1 MQQRCPHE
9 RPPALPRQA
18 VRMRPTLT
26 PDQRHLLA
34 FVGRSSGSALLD
46 AFLEERAL
54 RSLLAR
60 AGGASGPTAPH
71 GAPDWMTSYW
81 TVGSKFISPRPG
93 SGPPRATVTATQIQR
108 LGQALPTALRSQI
121 ADLLTATRAEQH
133 RTWQWC
139 RCPHARTPPNA
150 HSRPCSRYH
159 PTDEEDRE
167 HYRRTTEMH
176 EQADALLRRV
186 LDLGADAQLD
196 LFDQLT

>member
-1 MQQRCPHE
+1 
-9 RPPALPRQA
+9 
-18 VRMRPTLT
+18 MRPTLT

-93 SGPPRATVTATQIQR
+93 SGPRVPRS
-108 LGQALPTALRSQI
+108 PPLRFNDS
-121 ADLLTATRAEQH
+121 D
-133 RTWQWC
+133 
-139 RCPHARTPPNA
+139 
-150 HSRPCSRYH
+150 RPCQPRCAA
-159 PTDEEDRE
+159 R
-167 HYRRTTEMH
+167 
-176 EQADALLRRV
+176 
-186 LDLGADAQLD
+186 
-196 LFDQLT
+196 

>member
-1 MQQRCPHE
+1 MITGAASDPTASRPPATLRYPHPMQQRCPHE

-93 SGPPRATVTATQIQR
+93 SGLSLIH
-108 LGQALPTALRSQI
+108 I
-121 ADLLTATRAEQH
+121 
-133 RTWQWC
+133 
-139 RCPHARTPPNA
+139 
-150 HSRPCSRYH
+150 
-159 PTDEEDRE
+159 
-167 HYRRTTEMH
+167 
-176 EQADALLRRV
+176 
-186 LDLGADAQLD
+186 
-196 LFDQLT
+196 

>member
-1 MQQRCPHE
+1 
-9 RPPALPRQA
+9 
-18 VRMRPTLT
+18 MRTTLT

-60 AGGASGPTAPH
+60 AGGACGPTAPH

-93 SGPPRATVTATQIQR
+93 CGPPRATVTATQIQR
-108 LGQALPTALRSQI
+108 LGQALPIALRRQI
-121 ADLLTATRAEQH
+121 ADLLTAMRGEQH

-139 RCPHARTPPNA
+139 RCPHARTAPNA
-150 HSRPCSRYH
+150 HGRPCSRYH
-159 PTDEEDRE
+159 PSEGEDRE
-167 HYRRTTEMH
+167 HYRRTKEMR